1 MITVEHDRHRD
12 MIVIRASGTLTTD
25 DYKYAVPEIEHA
37 MELSQGPLMV
47 KLRLE
52 DFHGWEIGALWKELD
67 FDLKHRGDFGRIA
80 VIGET
85 RLEDWGT
92 TLSAP
97 FTKAKMRFFPTERET
112 EADTWLAGSGDGRG
126 GAA

>member
-12 MIVIRASGTLTTD
+12 IINIRASGTLTTN
-25 DYKYAVPEIEHA
+25 DYEYAVPEIEHA
-37 MELSQGPLMV
+37 MELSQGPLRV

-52 DFHGWEIGALWKELD
+52 DFHGWEIGALWQELE
-67 FDLKHRGDFGRIA
+67 FDLKHRDDFGRIA
-80 VIGET
+80 VIGESA
-85 RLEDWGT
+85 LEDWGT

-97 FTKAKMRFFPTERET
+97 FTKAAMQFFPTNREA
-112 EADTWLAGSGDGRG
+112 EADTWLTRSLDECG

>member
-1 MITVEHDRHRD
+1 MITVEHGRERE
-12 MIVIRASGTLTTD
+12 MIVIRASGTLSSD
-25 DYKYAVPEIEHA
+25 DYARSVPEIEHA
-37 MELSQGPLMV
+37 IDLSQGPLRV

-52 DFHGWEIGALWKELD
+52 DFHGWEIGALWRELA
-67 FDLKHRGDFGRIA
+67 FDVRHRGDFGRIA

-85 RLEDWGT
+85 GLEAWGT

-97 FTKAKMRFFPTERET
+97 FARAETRFFPTGREN
-112 EADTWLAGSGDGRG
+112 EADAWLAGSGDGHG